1 MTLILFS
8 ILLFLVSVFPL
19 QAQEINMVLN
29 APRAG
34 DILERHQVEAA
45 DFFHDECNQILD
57 LRNAELRNKTRLS
70 LKSLGRDDSLACVS
84 RFGRNYLVL
93 RNDTLYFAG
102 SENNQM
108 QVSYLNPIPVLAYT
122 LKKGASADGVF
133 QAKGTY
139 CDKWCLSA
147 MGKWQ
152 LSANDGDVII
162 TPDGDSLRHVLRVT
176 LARQILSRY
185 HLLSD
190 SLQFFEPLSDDSIL
204 WRLRQEVMPVSEED
218 RMWFVPGY
226 RYPVLTAHRTIMLE
240 ESLVDAWYYAP
251 ESQSALAMDPENEAL
266 REAIARK
273 AYSVDGNSF
282 ALQYTIS
289 GGANEGFLHVS
300 YSLLRSAKVEFI
312 LADVRGMTYSRTV
325 QGLQSAGSGYTA
337 DISLTGLPR
346 GQYVLYLCCEGQR
359 KAEKF
364 SIL

>member
-8 ILLFLVSVFPL
+8 IILFLISACPL
-19 QAQEINMVLN
+19 QAQGISIVMN
-29 APRAG
+29 APRGG
-34 DILERHQVEAA
+34 DVLVSHQVEAT
-45 DFFHDECNQILD
+45 DFFHDDSSQMLD

-93 RNDTLYFAG
+93 RNDTLYFSG

-108 QVSYLNPIPVLAYT
+108 RVSYLNPIPVLAYT
-122 LKKGASADGVF
+122 LKKDASADGVF

-152 LSANDGDVII
+152 LSANDGDVVI

-190 SLQFFEPLSDDSIL
+190 SLQFFEPLSDDSIH
-204 WRLRQEVMPVSEED
+204 WCLRQEEMPVSEED

-226 RYPVLTAHRTIMLE
+226 RYPVLTSHSTTLE
-240 ESLVDAWYYAP
+240 ESSVTDAWYYAP

-266 REAIARK
+266 RKAIAQGS
-273 AYSVDGNSF
+273 YSADGSSF

-300 YSLLRSAKVEFI
+300 YSLSRSAKVEFI
-312 LADVRGMTYSRTV
+312 LTDVRGMTYSRAV
-325 QGLQSAGSGYTA
+325 QGVQSAGSGYTA

-346 GQYVLYLCCEGQR
+346 GQYVLYLCCDGQR

-364 SIL
+364 SIH